1 MNNIHN
7 TEQALS
13 RAGIFG
19 PQQSE
24 WSWPTCP
31 SAGQGSRRVAR
42 LSSLEGLGCQPRL
55 LRARSISS
63 SERCHCEFH
72 EEPSA
77 AGWRAIKRKRE
88 VTISSEA

>member
-7 TEQALS
+7 AEEALF
-13 RAGIFG
+13 RAGVFS

-42 LSSLEGLGCQPRL
+42 LGSLEGLGCEPRL

-63 SERCHCEFH
+63 SGTLPLGVPRRTFCGWL
-72 EEPSA
+72 
-77 AGWRAIKRKRE
+77 AGN
-88 VTISSEA
+88 